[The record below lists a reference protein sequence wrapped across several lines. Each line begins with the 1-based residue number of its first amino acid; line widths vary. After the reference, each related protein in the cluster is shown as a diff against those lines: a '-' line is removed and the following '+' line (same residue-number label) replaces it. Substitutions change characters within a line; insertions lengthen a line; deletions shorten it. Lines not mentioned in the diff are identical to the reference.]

1 MRWLLVLMFDC
12 YRNKYCL

>member
-1 MRWLLVLMFDC
+1 MSWLLVLMFDC